1 MVLNRS
7 TGSKIFSVINYVIL
21 GLLTVSCLYPLW
33 YTFCVSI
40 SQKAA
45 VNAGMVTIW
54 PIGVNLTSYRQIM
67 KDVLFLNSFW
77 VSIQRTVLGTVITL
91 LVLVMMAYPISKPKR
106 EYRHRNRIM
115 WLVIFCMVF
124 NGGVVP
130 WFITM
135 QRYGLLNNVIGLV
148 LAGSLPMFNLLLIM
162 NFFRSLPRDLEEAA
176 IIDGANPWAILFRV
190 VVPCSVPVLATI
202 ALFTSVYHWNEF
214 FQGLVLSTG
223 QQHYPLQTYIQQM
236 VVTIPSGQMTPD
248 MMMKLERLSNK
259 SLDAAKVFI
268 AMVPMLCVYPF
279 LQRYFITGIM
289 LGAMK
294 E

>member
-1 MVLNRS
+1 
-7 TGSKIFSVINYVIL
+7 
-21 GLLTVSCLYPLW
+21 
-33 YTFCVSI
+33 VSI

-45 VNAGMVTIW
+45 VNAGMVTLW
-54 PIGVNLTSYRQIM
+54 PVGLNLTSYKQIM
-67 KDVLFLNSFW
+67 GDILFINSFW
-77 VSIQRTVLGTVITL
+77 ISIQRAILGTFITL
-91 LVLVMMAYPISKPKR
+91 LVIIMMAYPLSKPKR
-106 EYRHRNRIM
+106 EYSHRNRIM
-115 WLVIFCMVF
+115 WLVVFCMVF

-135 QRYGLLNNVIGLV
+135 RRYGMLNSVVGLV
-148 LAGSLPMFNLLLIM
+148 LAGSLPMFNLLLVM
-162 NFFRSLPRDLEEAA
+162 NFFRNLPRDLEEAA
-176 IIDGANPWAILFRV
+176 IIDGANPWVILFKV

-202 ALFTSVYHWNEF
+202 ALFTSVSHWNEF
-214 FQGLVLSTG
+214 FQGLVLSTE
-223 QQHYPLQTYIQQM
+223 QRYYPLQTYIEQM

-259 SLDAAKVFI
+259 SLNAAKVFI

>member
-1 MVLNRS
+1 M
-7 TGSKIFSVINYVIL
+7 
-21 GLLTVSCLYPLW
+21 W

-40 SQKAA
+40 SKKAA

-54 PIGVNLTSYRQIM
+54 PVGPNLTSYIQIM
-67 KDVLFLNSFW
+67 GDTLFINSFW
-77 VSIQRTVLGTVITL
+77 ISIQRTVCGTIITL
-91 LVLVMMAYPISKPKR
+91 LILVMMAYPLSKPKR
-106 EYRHRNRIM
+106 EYAHRNRIM
-115 WLVIFCMVF
+115 WIVVFCMVF

-135 QRYGLLNNVIGLV
+135 QRYGLLNKVMGLV

-176 IIDGANPWAILFRV
+176 IIDGANPWIILFRI
-190 VVPCSVPVLATI
+190 VVPCSIPVLATI

-214 FQGLVLSTG
+214 FQGLVLSTE
-223 QQHYPLQTYIQQM
+223 QQYYPLQTYIQQM
-236 VVTIPSGQMTPD
+236 VITIPSGQMTPD

-259 SLDAAKVFI
+259 SLNAAKVFI

-279 LQRYFITGIM
+279 LQRYFIAGIM

>member
-1 MVLNRS
+1 VVLNRS
-7 TGSKIFSVINYVIL
+7 TGSKIFSVINYAIL

-33 YTFCVSI
+33 YTLCVSI

-54 PIGVNLTSYRQIM
+54 PIGANLTSYRQIM
-67 KDVLFLNSFW
+67 KDTLFLNSFW

-148 LAGSLPMFNLLLIM
+148 LAGSLPVFNLLLIM

-176 IIDGANPWAILFRV
+176 IIDGANPWVILFRV

>member
-1 MVLNRS
+1 VVSNRS
-7 TGSKIFSVINYVIL
+7 PGTKIFNAVNYAVL
-21 GLLTVSCLYPLW
+21 SLLTLRCLYPLW

-54 PIGVNLTSYRQIM
+54 PVGPNLTSYKQIM
-67 KDVLFLNSFW
+67 GDILFLNSFW
-77 VSIQRTVLGTVITL
+77 ISIQRTILGTFITL
-91 LVLVMMAYPISKPKR
+91 LVIVMMAYPLSKPRR
-106 EYRHRNRIM
+106 EYSHRNRIM
-115 WLVIFCMVF
+115 WLVVFCMVF

-135 QRYGLLNNVIGLV
+135 RRYGMLNRVLGLV
-148 LAGSLPMFNLLLIM
+148 LAGSLPMFNLLLVM

-176 IIDGANPWAILFRV
+176 IIDGANPWVILFKV

-202 ALFTSVYHWNEF
+202 ALFTSVSHWNEF
-214 FQGLVLSTG
+214 FQGLVLSTE
-223 QQHYPLQTYIQQM
+223 QRYYPLQTYIQQM

-259 SLDAAKVFI
+259 SLNAAKVFI

>member
-1 MVLNRS
+1 MVSNHS
-7 TGSKIFSVINYVIL
+7 TGIKIFTVFNYVVL
-21 GLLTVSCLYPLW
+21 SLLTLSCLYPLW
-33 YTFCVSI
+33 YTLCLSI
-40 SQKAA
+40 SNKAA
-45 VNAGMVTIW
+45 VNAGLVILF
-54 PIGVNLTSYRQIM
+54 PIGPNLTSYKQLM
-67 KDVLFLNSFW
+67 GDFLFLNSFW
-77 VSIQRTVLGTVITL
+77 ISTMRTVIGTVFTL
-91 LVLVMMAYPISKPKR
+91 VVLILMGYPLSKTKR
-106 EYRHRNRIM
+106 EYSHRNRLM

-135 QRYGLLNNVIGLV
+135 QRYRLINNVFGLV
-148 LAGSLPMFNLLLIM
+148 LGGSVPMFNLLLVM
-162 NFFRSLPRDLEEAA
+162 NFFRNLPRDLEEAA
-176 IIDGANPWAILFRV
+176 IIDGANPWVILFRI
-190 VVPCSVPVLATI
+190 VVPCSIPVLATI

-236 VVTIPSGQMTPD
+236 VVTIPASQMTPE
-248 MMMKLERLSNK
+248 MLMKLEQLSNR

-268 AMVPMLCVYPF
+268 ALIPMLCVYPF